1 MVTRRFAKGRRW
13 PVLLLVV
20 ALLTAL
26 AVHFAD
32 SDGTGGGAARHAT
45 AVPACTPWQAAAT
58 GPDADPRSSARQ
70 FAARSRLAGLKL
82 LSYYPAQAPWS
93 RMWQDWHPGRID
105 SDFARINGLGAN
117 AVRLMVHAET
127 FGYPTPDPARL
138 AELRQAIELAARH
151 SLAVQLTLFDWWD
164 DYPDLVGS
172 DRWAHGVLDPY
183 RDDPRIAFVELKNEV
198 DPGDRAAADWVRHEL
213 PVVRQAAGRIPVT
226 VSVTGSDPVARLA
239 ALRDALADDPPDFYD
254 LHYYGEAGYA
264 RAVFEAA
271 EAVVAPAPLYIGE
284 TGTATGPGDGAAQAQ
299 AEAAQDLY
307 LRTVEWAARSAG
319 LPAAAPWIFQDIS
332 PGDVPQGASRA
343 PEDLDFGLLRADG
356 SEKPAAASL
365 RAQFTGPGIG
375 TDFNGDLSGGQ
386 DGTPDDWTP
395 HDASAAQAFWDSQDG
410 HRTPGSAVLSGTSGG
425 AGRSPSFMV
434 EPVEQPTAAGQRVR
448 LTAWARGVHATG
460 RSTIAITWFDRNG
473 SYLGEDES
481 PPLPAGSSSWRPL
494 SVDSTAPACA
504 AAAVLALKSR
514 GNTGQARFTEVAF
527 TVHP

>member
-1 MVTRRFAKGRRW
+1 M
-13 PVLLLVV
+13 PLLVLV
-20 ALLTAL
+20 LLTAL
-26 AVHFAD
+26 TVHLAGD
-32 SDGTGGGAARHAT
+32 DGTGGGAARSGAP
-45 AVPACTPWQAAAT
+45 VPACTPWQVATTGSAAE
-58 GPDADPRSSARQ
+58 PRPSARQ
-70 FAARSRLAGLKL
+70 QAARSRLAGLKL

-93 RMWQDWHPGRID
+93 RMWQNWQPGRVD
-105 SDFARINGLGAN
+105 ADFARINGLGAN

-127 FGYPTPDPARL
+127 FGYPDPDQARL
-138 AELRQAIELAARH
+138 AELRQAVSLAARH
-151 SLAVQLTLFDWWD
+151 GLTVQLTLFDWWN
-164 DYPDLVGS
+164 DYTDLAGS
-172 DRWAHGVLDPY
+172 DRWTHALLDPY

-198 DPGDRAAADWVRHEL
+198 DPGDRAAVAWVRHEL
-213 PVVRQAAGRIPVT
+213 PTARQAAGHLPVT

-239 ALRDALADDPPDFYD
+239 ALRDALTGDPPDFYD

-284 TGTATGPGDGAAQAQ
+284 TGTATAPGDGTAQAG

-332 PGDVPQGASRA
+332 PGDVPDGASRA

-386 DGTPDDWTP
+386 NGTPDDWTA
-395 HDASAAQAFWDSQDG
+395 HDASAAQAFWDPEDG
-410 HRTPGSAVLSGTSGG
+410 HRGPGSAVLSGTSGA
-425 AGRSPSFMV
+425 AGRSPSYLV

-448 LTAWARGVHATG
+448 LTAWARGVRATG
-460 RSTIAITWFDRNG
+460 RSTIAVTWFDRNG
-473 SYLGEDES
+473 TYLGEDES
-481 PPLPAGSSSWRPL
+481 PPLPAGSSGWRRL

-514 GNTGQARFTEVAF
+514 GNTGQARFTEVTF
-527 TVHP
+527 SVHP